1 MTQVAQLQLQPIA
14 LLAREI
20 HYLSVC
26 FKDLADCCTPIGIVT
41 YGRVCREYRVD
52 KRSAL
57 AFEDRDPL
65 PVTSLC
71 ATEQFPRQ
79 RQE

>member
-1 MTQVAQLQLQPIA
+1 MPQVTQLQLQPIA

-26 FKDLADCCTPIGIVT
+26 VKDLADCRTSIGIVAD
-41 YGRVCREYRVD
+41 GRVCWEYRMD